1 MTVCLG
7 STNLHSMASDPKD
20 NSDDYDEG
28 VSPPSIY
35 ESEPTPEEE
44 LWFLPGPPEDFAPGE
59 SPLIFA
65 QRQKQVAASDWE
77 KAERQEYRGLVA
89 AAEALARYG
98 ARLAALPSDVVE
110 RIALQSVAAILRSEG
125 VWVKPEQIALFR
137 ALRISS
143 QDETRDLERASWAV
157 RRLIG
162 MRHGQPMDDGL
173 RAFLGRQKVANMQ
186 ELPNDDRALGE
197 ELDHAG
203 EDWSEQMKGVGTL
216 HPLTRAAAGLFLWR
230 RLQITAPDEALEP
243 MVAAAL
249 IGSGSQAPFLPV
261 PEGVAPLHMRAKTPE
276 EALRTFYQTV
286 EQGALTALLEVER
299 LLTWREKARE
309 LTGDLSGRT
318 PPSLVETAL
327 RFPVFSAEL
336 AARLASCAPMS
347 ARRNLKLFEERGLLR
362 EVTGQK
368 RYRFWSAQL

>member
-1 MTVCLG
+1 
-7 STNLHSMASDPKD
+7 MAPDPENTPD
-20 NSDDYDEG
+20 EFDDG

-35 ESEPTPEEE
+35 ETDPTPEED

-65 QRQKQVAASDWE
+65 QKLTRVEPSDWAR
-77 KAERQEYRGLVA
+77 AERETYRGLVS
-89 AAEALARYG
+89 AAEAVARFG

-125 VWVKPEQIALFR
+125 VWVNPEEIALFR
-137 ALRISS
+137 ALRIGS
-143 QDETRDLERASWAV
+143 QEETRDLERASWAV

-162 MRHGQPMDDGL
+162 MRHGQLMDEGV
-173 RAFLGRQKVANMQ
+173 RAFLGRQKVAQMQ
-186 ELPNDDRALGE
+186 SLPNDDRALGE
-197 ELDHAG
+197 ELDQAG
-203 EDWSEQMKGVGTL
+203 QDWLDQLQGMGQL
-216 HPLTRAAAGLFLWR
+216 HSLTRAAAGLFMWR
-230 RLQITAPDEALEP
+230 RLQITAPDEGLEP

-249 IGSGSQAPFLPV
+249 IGAAGQAPFLPV
-261 PEGVAPLHMRAKTPE
+261 PEGAAPLHMRAKTPE
-276 EALRTFYQTV
+276 EALHSFYHTV
-286 EQGALTALLEVER
+286 EQGALAALLEVER

-309 LTGDLSGRT
+309 LTADLSGRT

-336 AARLASCAPMS
+336 AARLAQCAPMS
-347 ARRNLKLFEERGLLR
+347 ARRNLKLFEDLGLLR

>member
-1 MTVCLG
+1 MG
-7 STNLHSMASDPKD
+7 SDPNNKD
-20 NSDDYDEG
+20 DDYDDG
-28 VSPPSIY
+28 VLPPSVY
-35 ESEPTPEEE
+35 DAEETPEED

-65 QRQKQVAASDWE
+65 RQKPPPAVTDWDR
-77 KAERQEYRGLVA
+77 AERAEYKALVA
-89 AAEALARYG
+89 AAEAVARYG

-143 QDETRDLERASWAV
+143 QEETRDLERASWAV

-173 RAFLGRQKVANMQ
+173 RAFLGRQKVAQMQ

-203 EDWSEQMKGVGTL
+203 EDWVRLMQPMGGL
-216 HPLTRAAAGLFLWR
+216 HPLTRAACGLFLWR
-230 RLQITAPDEALEP
+230 RMQITAPDEALEP
-243 MVAAAL
+243 MAAAVL
-249 IGSGSQAPFLPV
+249 IGAGGQAPFLPM
-261 PEGVAPLHMRAKTPE
+261 PEGMAALHMRASTPE
-276 EALRTFYQTV
+276 DAVRSFYRAA
-286 EQGALTALLEVER
+286 EQGALAALLEVER
-299 LLTWREKARE
+299 LLTWRARAKE
-309 LTGDLSGRT
+309 ATADLSGRT

-336 AARLASCAPMS
+336 AARLANCAPMS

-362 EVTGQK
+362 EVTGQQ
-368 RYRFWSAQL
+368 RYRFWTALL

>member
-1 MTVCLG
+1 MT
-7 STNLHSMASDPKD
+7 SDPKD
-20 NSDDYDEG
+20 NSDDYEDG

-35 ESEPTPEEE
+35 ESEPTPEED

-65 QRQKQVAASDWE
+65 QKLTRVEAKDWSR
-77 KAERQEYRGLVA
+77 AERENYRALVA
-89 AAEALARYG
+89 AAEALARFG
-98 ARLAALPSDVVE
+98 ARLASLPSDVVE
-110 RIALQSVAAILRSEG
+110 RIALQTVAAILRGEG
-125 VWVKPEQIALFR
+125 VWVKPEEIALFR
-137 ALRISS
+137 ALRIGSHE
-143 QDETRDLERASWAV
+143 ETRDLERASWAV

-162 MRHGQPMDDGL
+162 MRQGQPLDDGL
-173 RAFLGRQKVANMQ
+173 RPFLGRQKVANMQ

-197 ELDHAG
+197 ELDHASQDW
-203 EDWSEQMKGVGTL
+203 EDQMQAVGTL
-216 HPLTRAAAGLFLWR
+216 HHLTRAAASLFLWR

-249 IGSGSQAPFLPV
+249 IGGGGQAPFLPV
-261 PEGVAPLHMRAKTPE
+261 PEGAAPLHMRARTPE
-276 EALRTFYQTV
+276 EALSTFYRTV
-286 EQGALTALLEVER
+286 EQGALAALLEVER

-309 LTGDLSGRT
+309 LTTDLSGRT

-336 AARLASCAPMS
+336 AARLANCAPMS
-347 ARRNLKLFEERGLLR
+347 ARRNLKLFEDRGLLR